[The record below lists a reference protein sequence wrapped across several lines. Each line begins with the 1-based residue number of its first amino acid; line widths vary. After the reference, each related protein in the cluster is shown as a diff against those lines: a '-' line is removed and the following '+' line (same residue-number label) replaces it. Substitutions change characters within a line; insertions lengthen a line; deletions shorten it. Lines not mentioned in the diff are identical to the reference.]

1 MSAYYG
7 DGADGSP
14 GGYRRRD
21 GFSQGGFG
29 AGPFGV
35 DRPDGTREEAF
46 FDEPAN
52 PQSRQ
57 ERLMV
62 PRPRGGAWGNIY
74 DNDDPFEEGD
84 KRRQEEDSV
93 FAEDNKGASVI
104 DFDAYEHIPVEVTGE
119 DVPNPIFSFNEAA
132 LDSKVAANVVRC
144 RYRKPT
150 PVQKYAIPIGLARR
164 DLMACAQTGSGKT
177 AAFCFPIISCI
188 LSSENGGETKAFNR
202 KAFPKALIMGPTREL
217 TSQIYEEARKFTYQ
231 TGIRPVVCYGGAPSG
246 FQLRELEKGVDILI
260 ATPGRLCMFIE
271 RGRISLSQI
280 KHLVLD
286 EADRMLDMG
295 FEPQIR
301 NIVES
306 GDMPRPGERQ
316 TLMFSATFPKDIQKL
331 AADFMSNYLF
341 LAVGRVGSST
351 SLIIQHFEEVEL
363 RDKEKLLLSLV
374 RAVPGL
380 TLVFMETKRSADRL
394 VDFLIQNNFPA
405 TTIHG
410 DLSQEEREYSLAQ
423 FRAGK
428 KPILVATELASRGL
442 DIPHVT
448 HVINYDMPPDIDSY
462 VHRIGRT
469 GRAGKKGITTAFFVP
484 GKDGNLAEALIDL
497 LKETGQ
503 DVPEF
508 LVEEARVH
516 GPYSAPPSRRSGG
529 GFGGRD
535 FRENFRPRSAG
546 DRPRSAN
553 GGFGGDGGYGDS
565 GGGGYGGGGDYGN
578 GGGGGFGG
586 GGGYGGPDGGG
597 GASGSGGGYGGGGH
611 DDDGWGGGGQADDGW
626 GNPADGSQ
634 SKSNSAQDKGWA

>member
-7 DGADGSP
+7 DGADGQP
-14 GGYRRRD
+14 EGYRRRD
-21 GFSQGGFG
+21 GFSQNGFD
-29 AGPFGV
+29 AGPFGG
-35 DRPDGTREEAF
+35 DRPEGTR
-46 FDEPAN
+46 
-52 PQSRQ
+52 
-57 ERLMV
+57 
-62 PRPRGGAWGNIY
+62 GAWGSIY
-74 DNDDPFEEGD
+74 DTDDPFEEGE
-84 KRRQEEDSV
+84 KRRQEEDL
-93 FAEDNKGASVI
+93 
-104 DFDAYEHIPVEVTGE
+104 VEVTGE
-119 DVPNPIFSFNEAA
+119 DVPDPIFSFDAAA
-132 LDSKVAANVVRC
+132 LDPKVAANVVRC
-144 RYRKPT
+144 RYRNPT

-188 LSSENGGETKAFNR
+188 LNSENAGETKAYSR
-202 KAFPKALIMGPTREL
+202 KAYPKALIMGPTREL

-231 TGIRPVVCYGGAPSG
+231 TGLHPVVCYGGAPSG
-246 FQLRELEKGVDILI
+246 FQLRELEKGVDILV

-316 TLMFSATFPKDIQKL
+316 TLMFSATFPKDIQRL

-351 SLIIQHFEEVEL
+351 SLIIQHFEQVEL
-363 RDKEKLLLSLV
+363 GDKEKMLLSLV

-380 TLVFMETKRSADRL
+380 TLVFVETKRGADRL
-394 VDFLIQNNFPA
+394 VDFLIRNKFPA

-423 FRAGK
+423 FRAGQ

-448 HVINYDMPPDIDSY
+448 HVINYDMPPDIDMY

-469 GRAGKKGITTAFFVP
+469 GRAGKRGITTAFFVP

-503 DVPEF
+503 EVPEF
-508 LVEEARVH
+508 LVEEAKTS

-535 FRENFRPRSAG
+535 FRESFRPRR

-553 GGFGGDGGYGDS
+553 GGFGGDGSYGGS

-578 GGGGGFGG
+578 GGGGGYGG
-586 GGGYGGPDGGG
+586 GGDHGNGGGDGYGGSGDYGNGG
-597 GASGSGGGYGGGGH
+597 GGGYGGGGH
-611 DDDGWGGGGQADDGW
+611 DDGSWGGGAQANGGW
-626 GNPADGSQ
+626 GSPSHGNQ
-634 SKSNSAQDKGWA
+634 SKSNGAQEQGWA